1 MAQPIYRL
9 FMGKM
14 TEAWYQLS
22 KEEQDSLWAKVAQ
35 ALEKVGGKP
44 VVGCDCRWASEQ
56 WMGFG
61 VEVFPD
67 IEAVQKLASLH
78 DELNWY
84 RYVESI
90 TVLGTEIPTA

>member
-1 MAQPIYRL
+1 MAQPIYQL

-22 KEEQDSLWAKVAQ
+22 KEEQDSLWAKVEQ
-35 ALEKVGGKP
+35 ALKQAGGKP
-44 VVGCDCRWASEQ
+44 VIYCDSRWAGEQ

-67 IEAVQKLASLH
+67 IEAVQKNVRLLE
-78 DELNWY
+78 ELNWY

-90 TVLGTEIPTA
+90 SILGTESPAS